1 MEFYIGSTVKTDSKY
16 CMSAHLAATSVIRMN
31 FTSTSE
37 QQQTINCTAAAA
49 WTYGYILSPRHP
61 RTYRDALPH
70 PRGEGQA
77 TITLQTHASNA
88 FSIEV

>member
-1 MEFYIGSTVKTDSKY
+1 
-16 CMSAHLAATSVIRMN
+16 MSAHLAATSVIRMN
-31 FTSTSE
+31 FTNTWE

-49 WTYGYILSPRHP
+49 MTHGYILSPHHP
-61 RTYRDALPH
+61 RTYRDALPY